1 MRWCKTF
8 TQASTLQS
16 STCLYEQT
24 APCERSFL
32 WRQSHTELS
41 PDPAPPSVWQLL
53 SLLPPGFFLFLVLW
67 LSDSSLVSSAVT
79 QSRKLHYKHSDKP
92 AVATCR
98 HVETGT
104 SVSGTWPNDSRV
116 GCVLLWN
123 GCSHHRDTQQLA
135 KSRPAR
141 SLCGRSYNFIFSRK
155 TLIGYCCH
163 PCYRRTTNLG
173 QVWIPV
179 TSTSRSEVKFP
190 EVLGNAAIHTMAVS
204 NWEADR

>member
-41 PDPAPPSVWQLL
+41 PHPAAPSVWQLL

-98 HVETGT
+98 HVETST
-104 SVSGTWPNDSRV
+104 SVYRNMTKWLVCVWDVSCSEMDVATTETPNSWQSLDL
-116 GCVLLWN
+116 CVLSAAGPTIL
-123 GCSHHRDTQQLA
+123 
-135 KSRPAR
+135 
-141 SLCGRSYNFIFSRK
+141 FSA
-155 TLIGYCCH
+155 
-163 PCYRRTTNLG
+163 
-173 QVWIPV
+173 
-179 TSTSRSEVKFP
+179 VK
-190 EVLGNAAIHTMAVS
+190 H
-204 NWEADR
+204 W